1 MGDDRYPNGK
11 GINELTRRL
20 KEILAIGNWHA
31 RIEHRDEVFSLFVE
45 AMDRL
50 AKSMDTWIRTRLL
63 LNYPVP
69 TLTSE
74 IDKIRQDI
82 EREALDRILD
92 QLEGKPNNQELSLMP
107 DEDMLHFMLK
117 IARKKNLKRKA
128 RATFRR
134 AEGELTR
141 ALRKQK
147 DPKSRPDLV
156 TAVEPAE
163 ESEGLPEYLWGVQP
177 FLLDAVEEL
186 RVYDRF
192 CRLDSASKLL
202 ILLDRLTTDTIAAF
216 DLAATR
222 CGIDA
227 GYIRPYR
234 DRLNAWMDSDPNHR
248 TIPRSEMAAIMDIS
262 QPTLRTRIENAYCRL
277 GLHPAESS
285 AAMDHS

>member
-1 MGDDRYPNGK
+1 MSADHPSGK
-11 GINELTRRL
+11 GITELTQRL
-20 KEILAIGNWHA
+20 REILSIEDWQA
-31 RIEHRDEVFSLFVE
+31 RMYHRDEAFYLFLE
-45 AMDRL
+45 AMECL
-50 AKSMDTWIRTRLL
+50 AKSIDTWIRTKVL
-63 LNYPVP
+63 LNQRVP
-69 TLTSE
+69 MLFSE
-74 IDKIRQDI
+74 IESVRNEI
-82 EREALDRILD
+82 ELAALDHILD
-92 QLEGKPNNQELSLMP
+92 QLQEEPRKKICLMP
-107 DEDMLHFMLK
+107 DEEIFHFVIRVADKANLPRDVRNEH
-117 IARKKNLKRKA
+117 RKS
-128 RATFRR
+128 
-134 AEGELTR
+134 EGDLTR
-141 ALRKQK
+141 TLRRQD
-147 DPKSRPDLV
+147 DPKSRPELV

-163 ESEGLPEYLWGVQP
+163 ENEGLPEYLWGVQP

-248 TIPRSEMAAIMDIS
+248 RIPRSEMAAIMDIS